1 MCRLMETGRQY
12 ASKQVT
18 YQVVMR
24 YGFHIDTWIW
34 LNHVKLPIYNPLTYQ
49 QVNFTRFNLLHTQTK
64 WCKKKTDRQ
73 WFLQEGRLR
82 RRNAGSEHSGL
93 INFFIPWMCCLFK
106 TNIFNYIIHRS
117 IIELAHRERQ
127 KIGKDGVRTK
137 KRRWN
142 FFLMQK

>member
-1 MCRLMETGRQY
+1 
-12 ASKQVT
+12 
-18 YQVVMR
+18 
-24 YGFHIDTWIW
+24 
-34 LNHVKLPIYNPLTYQ
+34 
-49 QVNFTRFNLLHTQTK
+49 
-64 WCKKKTDRQ
+64 
-73 WFLQEGRLR
+73 
-82 RRNAGSEHSGL
+82 
-93 INFFIPWMCCLFK
+93 MCCLFE